1 MEYLKEIISL
11 ALWPVLIYVA
21 YRLSLLALKYFH
33 KNFEKTENL

>member
-11 ALWPVLIYVA
+11 TMWPVLIYIA

-33 KNFEKTENL
+33 KNLEKTENL